1 MPSPSQEA
9 VARGFIVPIG
19 GAEDK
24 VADQVVLRKFLEL
37 SGDKDAH
44 IVIIPTASQLEDTG
58 DRYVK
63 IFEELGAGS
72 TDVLRITERDDAKCP
87 ERVERLQKATGVF
100 MTGGNQLRLSTILG
114 GTELATNLRRLNA
127 AGVHIGGTSA
137 GAAFISE
144 HMIAYGAEGSTPE
157 GGMVTLAP
165 GLGLS
170 NAVIVD
176 QHFRQRDRLGRLL
189 SALAFNPFMIGIGL
203 DEDTAAFIGP
213 DNLIR
218 VLGNGAITVVDV
230 SELAHSSMA
239 DVRDGEPVELID
251 IRLHVLGHGSRYCLD
266 NRKAEAGSQR

>member
-1 MPSPSQEA
+1 VPSPSQET

-37 SGDKDAH
+37 AGGSDAH

-63 IFEELGAGS
+63 VFEELGVGS
-72 TDVLRITERDDAKCP
+72 TDVLRISEREDAKC
-87 ERVERLQKATGVF
+87 EKRVERLQKATGVF

-114 GTELATNLRRLNA
+114 GTELATTLRRLNA

-213 DNLIR
+213 ENMIR
-218 VLGNGAITVVDV
+218 VVGNGAITVVDV
-230 SELAHSSMA
+230 SELTHSSMA
-239 DVRDGEPVELID
+239 DVREGEPVELID

-266 NRKAEAGSQR
+266 SRKAEAGSQR